1 LNDKKVFS
9 SLTNLE
15 LRTFKI
21 NKRTGRLERRRSMPG
36 VKTRAP
42 SAAMLYANV
51 HKGKAPSGAEDPDE
65 WRSERQRELC
75 LEFKRLPAA
84 AQQPYITDAEDRKL
98 EVQAA
103 NRRRGPMPEP
113 RAQKRERG
121 GPWGMHD
128 QMFPLAVSTITK
140 MMVSK
145 GVQITKHYM
154 GGLRRVAAKI
164 LTEKDHL
171 VPATGVSVSA
181 RDIPKPCSFSHPGF
195 CRRRDAPVKDV
206 YKEILYHLKEV
217 SEAKLI
223 RVTVTPLQKDPEEKD
238 SEEAEGSEPPKPASW
253 IDVVK
258 CEGEGEGSG
267 AKVKMFVSHLFI
279 SIALSG
285 EQSLVLCR
293 SQKGAPRGLDQHPV
307 YLEFRTTTAP
317 LLLPKGETGEWCGEL
332 TNNEVATELAW
343 LCHDLSRQ
351 ARVPRWP
358 RMKVEILDH
367 DVCRRVARSSAK
379 TSVLEAS
386 LRSRRCR

>member
-1 LNDKKVFS
+1 MC
-9 SLTNLE
+9 
-15 LRTFKI
+15 I
-21 NKRTGRLERRRSMPG
+21 
-36 VKTRAP
+36 
-42 SAAMLYANV
+42 
-51 HKGKAPSGAEDPDE
+51 
-65 WRSERQRELC
+65 
-75 LEFKRLPAA
+75 
-84 AQQPYITDAEDRKL
+84 
-98 EVQAA
+98 
-103 NRRRGPMPEP
+103 
-113 RAQKRERG
+113 
-121 GPWGMHD
+121 
-128 QMFPLAVSTITK
+128 
-140 MMVSK
+140 
-145 GVQITKHYM
+145 
-154 GGLRRVAAKI
+154 
-164 LTEKDHL
+164 
-171 VPATGVSVSA
+171 
-181 RDIPKPCSFSHPGF
+181 RDS
-195 CRRRDAPVKDV
+195 
-206 YKEILYHLKEV
+206 LKEV

-293 SQKGAPRGLDQHPV
+293 SQKGSPRGRDQHPV

-367 DVCRRVARSSAK
+367 DVCRRVPRSSAK
-379 TSVLEAS
+379 TSVLEGEFALS
-386 LRSRRCR
+386 EMQVKGATCVYESANSPSSTLVFALERGTRRQTS